1 MRTCSPLAMYKST
14 KDPRNHLLWQPNE
27 KSLQNLEVDEAG
39 KLAAFR
45 SRFGHGWDAEVA
57 ADEGEEAVAAADAPA
72 KTADAGAAA
81 EKDKKTDAPPAAS
94 KSAGSHD
101 ALADLI
107 AGYAVG
113 MPELPEQEHRK
124 KKK

>member
-14 KDPRNHLLWQPNE
+14 KDPRNHLLWNPNE

-45 SRFGHGWDAEVA
+45 GRFGHGWDEAPT
-57 ADEGEEAVAAADAPA
+57 DEGEKAVV
-72 KTADAGAAA
+72 AA
-81 EKDKKTDAPPAAS
+81 EKDKKSDAPAAAA
-94 KSAGSHD
+94 KAGSHD

-113 MPELPEQEHRK
+113 MPELPEQEQRK